1 MRITQAERDEIRRKL
16 PRGSMSRIAKAC
28 GHSRMAVTLWF
39 RGGESPKVALAVIEE
54 LERVTKQQNEIQ
66 ARLQAILQ
74 K

>member
-1 MRITQAERDEIRRKL
+1 MAITQTERDEIRRRL

-28 GHSRMAVTLWF
+28 GCSRMAVTLWF
-39 RGGESPKVALAVIEE
+39 RGGESPMVALAVIEE

-66 ARLQAILQ
+66 SRLQAILQ